1 MAIEDNDMKQKLLSI
16 LNIKDDKIVNKPI
29 EAHIKKH
36 SPDLHHSILTVDS
49 CYTDFVDRVYAILY
63 GNKSCLICN
72 CPLSPRPSFKKRIYC
87 TTCRYNPAA
96 KELTGQKKRATMLD
110 RYGVEYT
117 TQSPELLEKIKGS
130 NIKRYG
136 ASSPMKLQQVKD
148 KLKATSLAR
157 YGTEHPLMSDIVRQK
172 IKQTNLPRL
181 GVEHP
186 FESTA
191 IQQKCKDTIQER
203 YEVEFYSQTPEYK
216 TKVQQ
221 TCLSRYGVK
230 SYTQTTMF
238 KSKVLSKMLGV
249 NSDNPKYDYV
259 LRRGITVTPEIADKL
274 MVVPGKYG
282 EVSTDFMIK
291 QITGDITRTDIS
303 QNYSYCYGAIKYIGV
318 PIETHISNNH
328 MMIREM
334 IPADINVIMNDRTTI
349 SPYELDIVIPSHNL
363 AIEVN
368 GTYWHSNKFKSDGYH
383 AMKHDMAAQAGYTLL
398 SFWDYDIEKASSI
411 ISRAIY
417 SPIPEEY
424 DIIVNGRSV
433 FATIDDTIISQ
444 ATIMDGKIVID
455 LYYDKSVLGLTA
467 DIVSTIN
474 QLTDKC
480 YPVTIRRDHF
490 IPHDWNGFRIDKIER
505 DISTDHETSGILY
518 LELL

>member
-87 TTCRYNPAA
+87 TTCRYTPAA

-117 TQSPELLEKIKGS
+117 TQSPELLEKIKES
-130 NIKRYG
+130 NIKR
-136 ASSPMKLQQVKD
+136 SPMKLQQFKD

-172 IKQTNLPRL
+172 IKQTNLSRL

-282 EVSTDFMIK
+282 EVSTDFIIK
-291 QITGDITRTDIS
+291 QITGDITRT
-303 QNYSYCYGAIKYIGV
+303 
-318 PIETHISNNH
+318 
-328 MMIREM
+328 
-334 IPADINVIMNDRTTI
+334 
-349 SPYELDIVIPSHNL
+349 
-363 AIEVN
+363 
-368 GTYWHSNKFKSDGYH
+368 
-383 AMKHDMAAQAGYTLL
+383 
-398 SFWDYDIEKASSI
+398 I
-411 ISRAIY
+411 IS
-417 SPIPEEY
+417 
-424 DIIVNGRSV
+424 
-433 FATIDDTIISQ
+433 
-444 ATIMDGKIVID
+444 
-455 LYYDKSVLGLTA
+455 
-467 DIVSTIN
+467 
-474 QLTDKC
+474 
-480 YPVTIRRDHF
+480 
-490 IPHDWNGFRIDKIER
+490 
-505 DISTDHETSGILY
+505 
-518 LELL
+518 